1 MKALLALEDG
11 KFFQGYAFGTEG
23 EVGGEVVF
31 DTGMTGYQEVLT
43 DPSFRGQ
50 IVTMTYPLIGNY
62 GLNSQDSES
71 SRPQVEALIVRE
83 KSAVYSSW
91 RGEETLEEYFKR
103 HNLLGL
109 ERIDTRALTKHIR
122 ERGTLRGV
130 ISTQDLNPASL
141 VEKARK
147 IPPMTGQDLVKKVTT
162 PTPYVWQEQGKFNIV
177 VVDCG
182 VKFSILRE
190 LAKRN
195 CRVVVYPATSSA
207 EEIREERP
215 QGVVISNGPG
225 DPATLSYLVELVRK
239 IMGEIPILG
248 ICIGHQ
254 IMAQAVGGKTFKLKF
269 GHHGANHPVKDLRSG
284 WVAVTTQNHGFV
296 VDPDTLPP
304 EIEITHINLNDFT
317 LEGMRHK
324 HLPFFSVQFHPEAH
338 PGPHDTNYLFD
349 EFIKMVE
356 DNLG

>member
-11 KFFQGYAFGTEG
+11 KIFQGYAFGVEG
-23 EVGGEVVF
+23 EAEGEVVF
-31 DTGMTGYQEVLT
+31 DTGMIGYQELLT

-50 IVTMTYPLIGNY
+50 IVTITYPLVGNY

-71 SRPQVEALIVRE
+71 SRPQVESLIVRE
-83 KSAVYSSW
+83 KSTMYSNW

-122 ERGTLRGV
+122 EKGALRGV
-130 ISTQDLNPASL
+130 ISTRDLDPASL
-141 VEKARK
+141 VKKAK
-147 IPPMTGQDLVKKVTT
+147 KVPSIVGQDLVKKVTASA
-162 PTPYVWQEQGKFNIV
+162 PYVWQEKGKFNIL

-190 LAKRN
+190 LAKRD

-207 EEIREERP
+207 EEIIREKP

-225 DPATLSYLVELVRK
+225 DPAALSYLVELVRK
-239 IMGEIPILG
+239 IIGKFPILG

-254 IMAQAVGGKTFKLKF
+254 IMAQAVGGKTSKLKF
-269 GHHGANHPVKDLRSG
+269 GHHGTNHPVKDLRSG
-284 WVAVTTQNHGFV
+284 WVAMTTQNHSFV
-296 VDPDTLPP
+296 VAPDTLPP

-317 LEGMRHK
+317 LEGMKHK
-324 HLPFFSVQFHPEAH
+324 YLPFFSVQFHPEAH
-338 PGPHDTNYLFD
+338 PGPHDTTYLFD